1 MLPLQPSELF
11 DWIRCYT
18 LLGVLKKTKK
28 KPIGFTILISGFF
41 LKKKKNFLLTIMQ
54 FNVSLPSEMKA

>member
-28 KPIGFTILISGFF
+28 KPIGFTILISGVF
-41 LKKKKNFLLTIMQ
+41 KKKFFFIDNYAI
-54 FNVSLPSEMKA
+54 